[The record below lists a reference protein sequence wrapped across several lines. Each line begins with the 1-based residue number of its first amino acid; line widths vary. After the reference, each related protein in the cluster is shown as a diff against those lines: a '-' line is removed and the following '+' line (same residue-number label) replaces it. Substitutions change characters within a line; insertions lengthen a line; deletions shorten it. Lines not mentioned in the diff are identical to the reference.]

1 MKFRIIVLLLVAV
14 FGVTG
19 GASAAPIPFSFSDDV
34 VYWPGWGNNSGDD
47 SRDVIGIPDFTE
59 GYGQVSNNYLTSLT
73 FDRAYTDS
81 SLFGV
86 VSPGDLFIDTG
97 NDAVWDYVVRIFNID
112 NGGGGAAGPGNA
124 DPGPGNYDIY
134 NVALP
139 LNEDSGYTSGYIE
152 SGQDTTFPW
161 PYHIRDDHPVA
172 LDVAAPGLVLLNG
185 GVVGQAEFSGWYT
198 NSPADDMSV
207 MSYTFVFPDNLIAL
221 EREFTFGWTLNCAN
235 DVVYDPVVVG
245 HPIPEPATMLLLGAG
260 LIGLVGVGRM
270 KLFRRDK

>member
-14 FGVTG
+14 FWVTG

-47 SRDVIGIPDFTE
+47 SRDVIGIPDFTG

-73 FDRAYTDS
+73 FDRVYTDS

-97 NDAVWDYVVRIFNID
+97 NDAVWDYVVKIFDI
-112 NGGGGAAGPGNA
+112 GGGGVAGPGNA

-139 LNEDSGYTSGYIE
+139 LNVDSGYTSGYIE

-161 PYHIRDDHPVA
+161 PYNIRDDHPVA
-172 LDVAAPGLVLLNG
+172 LDVAGLG
-185 GVVGQAEFSGWYT
+185 FSPSGQQALFSGWYASGNAFT
-198 NSPADDMSV
+198 NNGKEV
-207 MSYTFVFPDNLIAL
+207 TSYTFIFPDNLIAL
-221 EREFTFGWTLNCAN
+221 QREFTFGWTLNCAN
-235 DVVYDPVVVG
+235 DVVYDPVDRL
-245 HPIPEPATMLLLGAG
+245 PIPEPATMLLLGTG

-270 KLFRRDK
+270 KLFRRDR